1 LLARRI
7 NNSDYYELIA
17 GERRLRASILAN
29 LQTVPC
35 IVLDCDYQD
44 SAVISILENIQRA
57 NLNFFEEALA
67 IAHLHEHFGL
77 TQQEIGKKLGKSQSA
92 LSNKLRLLR
101 LPADVRYYIEKEG
114 LGKGLGQLFLEN
126 SVDELV
132 ANNTLPLEEIV
143 PNKEQPRKTFDE
155 TALEELAESIRQHG
169 VLQPLLVRPLPG
181 GGYQL
186 VAGERRYRASRIAGL
201 REVPVVIRELSDV
214 ETMEIAIIE
223 NLQREDLNP
232 IEEAEGLQAL
242 IDRCGFTQDQ
252 VAASVGKSR
261 PAIANSLRL
270 LKLPPEVREMTK
282 SGAISAGHA
291 RALLGLP
298 NEALIY
304 AAAEQIVSHKLT
316 VRDVEKL
323 AKRSQQEAGAAPKP
337 RSRRDAFYDEVELAL
352 KETLGRKVRVVPG
365 RGKGTLGSMIL
376 GMVIMIL
383 VTCSFSSLASLVSSS
398 SSLA

>member
-1 LLARRI
+1 M
-7 NNSDYYELIA
+7 
-17 GERRLRASILAN
+17 AN
-29 LQTVPC
+29 
-35 IVLDCDYQD
+35 
-44 SAVISILENIQRA
+44 
-57 NLNFFEEALA
+57 
-67 IAHLHEHFGL
+67 
-77 TQQEIGKKLGKSQSA
+77 KKS
-92 LSNKLRLLR
+92 
-101 LPADVRYYIEKEG
+101 G

-252 VAASVGKSR
+252 WQPAWAS
-261 PAIANSLRL
+261 PARL
-270 LKLPPEVREMTK
+270 LP
-282 SGAISAGHA
+282 
-291 RALLGLP
+291 
-298 NEALIY
+298 
-304 AAAEQIVSHKLT
+304 T
-316 VRDVEKL
+316 VCGC
-323 AKRSQQEAGAAPKP
+323 SSCP
-337 RSRRDAFYDEVELAL
+337 RRC
-352 KETLGRKVRVVPG
+352 
-365 RGKGTLGSMIL
+365 GK
-376 GMVIMIL
+376 
-383 VTCSFSSLASLVSSS
+383 
-398 SSLA
+398 